1 MLIFCFTASN
11 LKLPFIINLR
21 FVWLHCTLLN
31 WVHYIEGYNIVPVS
45 WDETEEK
52 QHIILEVFSKNYIQF
67 LIKLVLISQLN
78 YFIEGKSK
86 VKIIY
91 TSLIMQ
97 CALLLDSDKNRPSF
111 RFFFFHFFLHLGFL
125 LDWNQWNRV
134 NKSA

>member
-31 WVHYIEGYNIVPVS
+31 WVRYIEGYNIVPVS

-111 RFFFFHFFLHLGFL
+111 RFFFHFFLHLGFL

>member
-21 FVWLHCTLLN
+21 FVRLHCTLLN
-31 WVHYIEGYNIVPVS
+31 WVRYIKGYNIVPVS

-52 QHIILEVFSKNYIQF
+52 QHIILEVFSKNHIQF

-78 YFIEGKSK
+78 YFIEGTLK

-91 TSLIMQ
+91 IHLPYFAVCI
-97 CALLLDSDKNRPSF
+97 AIRFYDKNRHSF
-111 RFFFFHFFLHLGFL
+111 R
-125 LDWNQWNRV
+125 
-134 NKSA
+134 